1 MADEIS
7 ETKTRY
13 ERLDPNVVKVFR
25 LAELANKDN
34 EDCHLGE
41 LLKFS
46 EDTAMTILMALD
58 CEDNLPPLTEA
69 DLLAFVDVQE
79 PDISASTADT
89 RASVV
94 KKFTAAVANLDG
106 SAVQDIYHSA
116 ATSPP
121 TKNLHH
127 AGVKLVVSTRAQTA
141 RPTIAQHRRG
151 WGRMLSFQGCR
162 NCRTQSSSR
171 LMIYQ
176 RPLRSVAAVPQ
187 QYGDQTPQQTSAILG
202 YLPKCIGFPE
212 RT

>member
-79 PDISASTADT
+79 PDISASTADI
-89 RASVV
+89 RESGARRCESIV
-94 KKFTAAVANLDG
+94 NNNHMSQLDF
-106 SAVQDIYHSA
+106 
-116 ATSPP
+116 
-121 TKNLHH
+121 N
-127 AGVKLVVSTRAQTA
+127 
-141 RPTIAQHRRG
+141 
-151 WGRMLSFQGCR
+151 
-162 NCRTQSSSR
+162 
-171 LMIYQ
+171 
-176 RPLRSVAAVPQ
+176 
-187 QYGDQTPQQTSAILG
+187 
-202 YLPKCIGFPE
+202 
-212 RT
+212 

>member
-79 PDISASTADT
+79 PDISAPTADI

-94 KKFTAAVANLDG
+94 KKFATAVANLDG
-106 SAVQDIYHSA
+106 SAVQYASA
-116 ATSPP
+116 CARLGCLCVSRCSQPARSTS
-121 TKNLHH
+121 
-127 AGVKLVVSTRAQTA
+127 VVCVLVYT
-141 RPTIAQHRRG
+141 
-151 WGRMLSFQGCR
+151 CR
-162 NCRTQSSSR
+162 
-171 LMIYQ
+171 
-176 RPLRSVAAVPQ
+176 
-187 QYGDQTPQQTSAILG
+187 
-202 YLPKCIGFPE
+202 K
-212 RT
+212 